1 MILGLLACAFTPYRL
16 ERAVQKYD
24 ERALIDHLQNGKYGY
39 IRERA
44 AYGLHRVSKSTA
56 IPQAQNALRNC
67 VKQKNEFDYVRQACA
82 HTLSQWNDPQVAE
95 LIVQALQDVD
105 DETRYWMANSL
116 RSLDSAYAQA
126 QLHALRNDSDPILAA
141 AVRQWLG
148 E

>member
-1 MILGLLACAFTPYRL
+1 MILLLLACVFTPYRL

-24 ERALIDHLQNGKYGY
+24 ERSLIDHLQNGKYGY

-44 AYGLHRVSKSTA
+44 ALGLHRVSPNVT
-56 IPQAQNALRNC
+56 IPQAQKVLRDC
-67 VKQKNEFDYVRQACA
+67 VTQKNEFDYVRGECA
-82 HTLSQWNDPQVAE
+82 YTLAKWNDPKVAE
-95 LIVQALQDVD
+95 LIVQALPDVD

-116 RSLDSAYAQA
+116 RSLDNTYAQA
-126 QLHALRNDSDPILAA
+126 QLYALRNDSDPILAA

>member
-1 MILGLLACAFTPYRL
+1 MIFLLLACAFAPYRL

-44 AYGLHRVSKSTA
+44 ASGLHRVSPSTTV
-56 IPQAQNALRNC
+56 PQAQKALRNC
-67 VKQKNEFDYVRQACA
+67 VKQKNEFDYVRAACA
-82 HTLSQWNDPQVAE
+82 YTLAQWNDPQAAE
-95 LIVQALQDVD
+95 LIVQALSDVD
-105 DETRYWMANSL
+105 DENRYWMAHSL
-116 RSLDSAYAQA
+116 RSLDNKYAQA
-126 QLHALRNDSDPILAA
+126 QLYALRNDSDPILAA

>member
-44 AYGLHRVSKSTA
+44 ADGLYRVSPTTP

-67 VKQKNEFDYVRQACA
+67 VKKKNEFDYVRGACA
-82 HTLSQWNDPQVAE
+82 HTLAQWNDPQAAE
-95 LIVQALQDVD
+95 LIVQALPDVN
-105 DETRYWMANSL
+105 DETRYWMAHSL
-116 RSLDSAYAQA
+116 RSLEGAYAQA
-126 QLHALRNDSDPILAA
+126 QLYALRNDSDPILAA

>member
-1 MILGLLACAFTPYRL
+1 MILALLACALTPYRL

-24 ERALIDHLQNGKYGY
+24 ERTLIDHLQNGKYGY

-44 AYGLHRVSKSTA
+44 ANGLYRVSKNTA

-67 VKQKNEFDYVRQACA
+67 LKQKNEFDYVRGACA
-82 HTLSQWNDPQVAE
+82 NTLAQWNDPQAAE
-95 LIVQALQDVD
+95 LIVQALSDVD
-105 DETRYWMANSL
+105 DETRYWMAHSL
-116 RSLDSAYAQA
+116 RSLDSSYAQA